1 MKALIIPHALVIAA
15 KTFAKNP
22 KMVGEVLVAL
32 VNETGEAKLS
42 DVQRYILGSCYEE
55 LKDLQEKREAVNER
69 KRRSRLAEKQRRK
82 ELRND

>member
-42 DVQRYILGSCYEE
+42 DVQKYILTSCNEE
-55 LKDLQEKREAVNER
+55 LKDLQEKRVQAAER
-69 KRRSRLAEKQRRK
+69 KRRQRGTAK
-82 ELRND
+82 

>member
-42 DVQRYILGSCYEE
+42 DVQKYILTSC
-55 LKDLQEKREAVNER
+55 NE
-69 KRRSRLAEKQRRK
+69 
-82 ELRND
+82 